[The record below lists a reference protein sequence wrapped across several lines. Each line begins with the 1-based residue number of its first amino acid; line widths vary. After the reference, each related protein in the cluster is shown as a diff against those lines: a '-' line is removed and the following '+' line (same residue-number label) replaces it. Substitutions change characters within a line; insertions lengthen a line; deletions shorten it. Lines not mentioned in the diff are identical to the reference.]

1 MKNEW
6 EQEDQDLSYPNLLY
20 FLVFGHLNPF
30 YWTISSAQLSV
41 SKCSSFLKVPTIFVF
56 PHHCWYSTKNR
67 FRTMTSKTGI
77 SSISEIPKPRL
88 PCSQKKPQT
97 NQQVNAFRL
106 WLINITSSHRLMPSD
121 SQIYLFFISKTLI
134 SKQHKQ
140 TFCRTKKPPNTK
152 TTAHSFNYKC
162 TKLNK
167 FFWFGL
173 CFLLC

>member
-1 MKNEW
+1 MF
-6 EQEDQDLSYPNLLY
+6 
-20 FLVFGHLNPF
+20 FLPQG
-30 YWTISSAQLSV
+30 
-41 SKCSSFLKVPTIFVF
+41 TIFVF

-88 PCSQKKPQT
+88 PCSQKNPQT

-121 SQIYLFFISKTLI
+121 SQIYLFFISK
-134 SKQHKQ
+134 
-140 TFCRTKKPPNTK
+140 KPPNTK
-152 TTAHSFNYKC
+152 TTEHSFNYKC